1 MIYVWGGDGGVLA
14 FDGRKARTRQAN
26 RGCGV
31 TETFALTGNRNW
43 YLTVVFQGNRDRGLT
58 EMFSILIT
66 DTGA

>member
-1 MIYVWGGDGGVLA
+1 MWGVVVLVLSLSTA
-14 FDGRKARTRQAN
+14 EKHALRQAN

-43 YLTVVFQGNRDRGLT
+43 YLTVVFQGNRDCVLT
-58 EMFSILIT
+58 EMFSVLVT